1 MKRESL
7 FFFSVLAV
15 AFLSLGTVIKKK
27 DPVLETQTG
36 PIGYA
41 EKAKEEA
48 EGKKGPPAPTLEL
61 YPKERFLAE
70 GPVEKGKISP
80 VDLGDK
86 EKVETGL
93 GLAEEGEAEQEDE
106 AGQGWE
112 GEEEFKLE
120 AKRDDTKSTKQN
132 PRLLDT
138 ERG

>member
-7 FFFSVLAV
+7 FFFFVLAV
-15 AFLSLGTVIKKK
+15 AFLSLGTVVKKK

-48 EGKKGPPAPTLEL
+48 EGKKGPPVPTLEL

-80 VDLGDK
+80 IDK
-86 EKVETGL
+86 EKVERGL
-93 GLAEEGEAEQEDE
+93 WLAEEGEAEQEDE
-106 AGQGWE
+106 ARQGWE

-120 AKRDDTKSTKQN
+120 AKRDDTREKSAKQN
-132 PRLLDT
+132 PRFLDT